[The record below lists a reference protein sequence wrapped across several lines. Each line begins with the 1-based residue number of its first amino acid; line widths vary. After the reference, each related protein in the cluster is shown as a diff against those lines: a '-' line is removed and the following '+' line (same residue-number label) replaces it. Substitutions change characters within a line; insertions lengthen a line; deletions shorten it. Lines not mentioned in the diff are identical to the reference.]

1 MTKMSDVAQLRATRR
16 YLTAFLLNI
25 PIPAQEMTVG
35 TLMTLL
41 DDFCEHPTK
50 YKEIINDR
58 QNS

>member
-1 MTKMSDVAQLRATRR
+1 MSDVAQLRATRR

-41 DDFCEHPTK
+41 DDFCEHPSK
-50 YKEIINDR
+50 YKEIIYER
-58 QNS
+58 KNS